1 MDVCVCVCVCVC
13 VYESRQQT
21 YMYIQS
27 IVYKINVKRLRA
39 ELLIHLW
46 INKIKQLKWEQRKV
60 DK

>member
-1 MDVCVCVCVCVC
+1 MDVCVCVC

-27 IVYKINVKRLRA
+27 IVYKINVKRQKSWRA